1 MTHIQFHTH
10 TYNSLTNVIYKYNFI
25 DILYYIIIY
34 YRGANKGKVRV
45 TKVIMQFK
53 TNDGWTNAHSI
64 VGLQLNSGN
73 MDASILIDN
82 GTMINYVAK
91 YCNKVENPTSALK
104 NVITTALQAQTDTGG
119 DLNPKNLLRRTFNR
133 LCGRRDKSEVECL
146 HLLLS
151 SPYVYCSSAFESI
164 NLASNLRKVN
174 ADAQSTEPATVSNLV
189 DLYAQRNLLEK
200 WKHAQEFDELA
211 LQLPTLSL
219 KSFIKGYRSYV
230 GKIVARKT
238 NLKPLVVVFSPE
250 YSSNTEKPGFYKYA
264 YYTLMKYKPWADF
277 PDTLIDAPAG
287 TLSKLETVTV
297 ELKEVI
303 ITKFNEYFRDPLL
316 SQYNVDNIIQR
327 GVDDI
332 MANGALEDAD
342 INSQYSLASTVEP
355 FDTIVNNGMSTQ
367 DQLLYENDSA
377 LVWDR
382 IYDFSTTTNQ
392 FDADE
397 LNVERI
403 EQVWEDIKTA
413 ESSQIRQ
420 SIRLS
425 EFDLTDPGSK
435 QQYDVIKVF
444 LQISGLWKDAN
455 GNFETAKR
463 QPGTSGNMILVTG
476 FAGTGTFSLPW
487 NPCIS

>member
-1 MTHIQFHTH
+1 
-10 TYNSLTNVIYKYNFI
+10 
-25 DILYYIIIY
+25 
-34 YRGANKGKVRV
+34 
-45 TKVIMQFK
+45 
-53 TNDGWTNAHSI
+53 
-64 VGLQLNSGN
+64 
-73 MDASILIDN
+73 
-82 GTMINYVAK
+82 
-91 YCNKVENPTSALK
+91 
-104 NVITTALQAQTDTGG
+104 
-119 DLNPKNLLRRTFNR
+119 
-133 LCGRRDKSEVECL
+133 
-146 HLLLS
+146 
-151 SPYVYCSSAFESI
+151 
-164 NLASNLRKVN
+164 
-174 ADAQSTEPATVSNLV
+174 
-189 DLYAQRNLLEK
+189 
-200 WKHAQEFDELA
+200 
-211 LQLPTLSL
+211 
-219 KSFIKGYRSYV
+219 
-230 GKIVARKT
+230 
-238 NLKPLVVVFSPE
+238 
-250 YSSNTEKPGFYKYA
+250 
-264 YYTLMKYKPWADF
+264 MKYKPWADF

-316 SQYNVDNIIQR
+316 PQYNVDNIIQR

-342 INSQYSLASTVEP
+342 INSQFSLASTVEP

-382 IYDFSTTTNQ
+382 IYDFSTTSNQ